1 MSVLDRLGLSPK
13 SGRYSRRAGLRSSD
27 KRKARAQPRMS
38 RQDVAIRTAL
48 FAALTTLALL
58 SFPGTESYDV
68 PVDVGDFWLEDDIV
82 APFDFSIR
90 LPEDE
95 VEARRDSV
103 YRMEPPVF
111 RVRTDALAQ
120 TLARIDSVDARLD
133 SAFVDYA
140 EWQTAQRRLGA
151 ALESG
156 ALEDGV
162 LDGALGDGALEGGPR
177 PDVGALRA
185 GVRRD
190 SAAYAEARG
199 ALSLALTPEQWD
211 ALAQSTYDPAT
222 GASRTATLDDR
233 LLGEAARIARE
244 ALGSGVLDVPKDSVR
259 SPTLLARDLDA
270 RTETERA
277 RGAVLGLDEAT
288 AQARTSL
295 AAAFPGRP
303 DTVAIAAA
311 LFQTVLEPSL
321 VYDAEATAN
330 TRRQALES
338 VQPTQGQVRQGQVV
352 IRRGDEVTD
361 EVDRTLQSLYER
373 QRERSGTSSWTS
385 VRTLLGRS
393 LLVLSALALF
403 FLYMYLL
410 RPAIF
415 SDSRR
420 FTLACLIVGMVLFGF
435 IVATVFGGASEH
447 VVPVALAS
455 ILLTVVFDSRVGSF
469 ATLTLATIGG
479 LVTGYD
485 FPYAFT
491 TLIVGVLAVFSVRDV
506 KNRSQILA
514 SAGLVAL
521 AYVIVLLGFELLRA
535 DPFGDLF
542 VAELAAV
549 GANSALILLA
559 APLLWG
565 MERVFGV
572 TTDMTLLELSDTN
585 RPLLKKL
592 SMQAPGTFNHS
603 LQVANLAEAA
613 ADSIDAN
620 ALRARVG
627 ALYHDIGKM
636 LKPEYFIE
644 NQQPGDNPHERIKP
658 SMSSLVIAAH
668 VKEGVQLG
676 REQNLPAM
684 VVDFIA
690 SHHGTGLIEYFYRK
704 AQEEAEDPDAVDES
718 DYRYPG
724 PRPRTNE
731 QAIVMLADSVEAAS
745 RSLDKPTPKRLESLI
760 DGIVAARLA
769 DGQLDESALT
779 FSDVSRIKEAF
790 HTLLCGIY
798 HFRVKYPDQD
808 DDDDGASAD
817 LEVEPD
823 VPTDDPEAAG
833 ATPEE
838 RSTLG

>member
-1 MSVLDRLGLSPK
+1 MSLLDRLGLSPK
-13 SGRYSRRAGLRSSD
+13 SGRYSRRAGLRASD
-27 KRKARAQPRMS
+27 KRDTRAGVRMNRS
-38 RQDVAIRTAL
+38 EVVTRVAL
-48 FAALTTLALL
+48 FAGLAALAVL
-58 SFPGTESYDV
+58 SFPSTESYDV
-68 PVDVGDFWLEDDIV
+68 PVEVGDFWLEDDIV

-95 VEARRDSV
+95 IEARRDSV

-111 RVRTDALAQ
+111 RVQTDALAQ
-120 TLARIDSVDARLD
+120 TLARLDSVDARLD
-133 SAFVDYA
+133 SAFVSYA
-140 EWQTAQRRLGA
+140 AWQTGRVR
-151 ALESG
+151 
-156 ALEDGV
+156 LED
-162 LDGALGDGALEGGPR
+162 ALEGDER
-177 PDVGALRA
+177 SIPDINALQA
-185 GVRRD
+185 SIRRD
-190 SAAYAEARG
+190 SAEYASQRDAM
-199 ALSLALTPEQWD
+199 SLALTAPQW
-211 ALAQSTYDPAT
+211 ATLARSAYDVES
-222 GASRTATLDDR
+222 GASRTAPLDDR

-244 ALGSGVLDVPKDSVR
+244 ALGRGVLSVSKDSVQ
-259 SPTLLARDLDA
+259 SDVLLARDLDT
-270 RTETERA
+270 RTETERQ
-277 RGAVLGLDEAT
+277 RSAVLGLDEVAER
-288 AQARTSL
+288 AQTSL
-295 AAAFPGRP
+295 LAAFPTKR
-303 DTVAIAAA
+303 DTVAIATA
-311 LFQTVLEPSL
+311 LFRVVLEPTL
-321 VYDAEATAN
+321 VYDAEATERS
-330 TRRQALES
+330 RRQALES
-338 VQPTQGQVRQGQVV
+338 VLPAQGQIRQGQVV
-352 IRRGDEVTD
+352 IRRGDEVTE

-373 QRERSGTSSWTS
+373 QRERSGTSSWTW
-385 VRTLLGRS
+385 VRTVIGR
-393 LLVLSALALF
+393 LVLVLSALALF

-410 RPAIF
+410 RPVVFA
-415 SDSRR
+415 DTRR
-420 FTLACLIVGMVLFGF
+420 FMLACLIVGLVLFGF
-435 IVATVFGGASEH
+435 IIASLFGGAAEY

-455 ILLTVVFDSRVGSF
+455 ILLTIVFDSRVGSF

-479 LVTGYD
+479 LVNGYD
-485 FPYAFT
+485 FPYAFS

-514 SAGLVAL
+514 SAGLVGL
-521 AYVIVLLGFELLRA
+521 AYAIVLLGFELLRA
-535 DPFGDLF
+535 DPFKEQF
-542 VAELAAV
+542 VADLAAV
-549 GANSALILLA
+549 GANAALILLA

-613 ADSIDAN
+613 ADAIDAN

-644 NQQPGDNPHERIKP
+644 NQQPGENPHERIKP

-668 VKEGVQLG
+668 VKEGIQLG

-690 SHHGTGLIEYFYRK
+690 SHHGTGLIEFFYRK
-704 AQEEAEDPDAVDES
+704 AQEEAEDPDSIDET

-745 RSLDKPTPKRLESLI
+745 RSLDKPTPKRLEVLI

-769 DGQLDESALT
+769 DGQLDESSLT
-779 FSDVSRIKEAF
+779 FADVSRIKEAF
-790 HTLLCGIY
+790 LTLLCGIY

-808 DDDDGASAD
+808 DEDDGASAN

-823 VPTDDPEAAG
+823 SPTDDPDADS

>member
-1 MSVLDRLGLSPK
+1 
-13 SGRYSRRAGLRSSD
+13 
-27 KRKARAQPRMS
+27 MS
-38 RQDVAIRTAL
+38 RNDVIIRVAL
-48 FAALTTLALL
+48 FAGLASLALL

-90 LPEDE
+90 LPEE
-95 VEARRDSV
+95 EIATRRDSV
-103 YRMEPPVF
+103 YRMQPPVF
-111 RVRTDALAQ
+111 QVRSDALAQ
-120 TLARIDSVDARLD
+120 TLARLDSVDARLD
-133 SAFVDYA
+133 SAFVAYA
-140 EWQTAQRRLGA
+140 DWRDASQR
-151 ALESG
+151 
-156 ALEDGV
+156 LEDSLQAG
-162 LDGALGDGALEGGPR
+162 
-177 PDVGALRA
+177 PDVSALRRA
-185 GVRRD
+185 MRRD
-190 SAAYAEARG
+190 SAAYAASRD
-199 ALSLALTPEQWD
+199 AMSLALTSDQWD
-211 ALAQSTYDPAT
+211 LLARSSYEAAL
-222 GASRTATLDDR
+222 GASRSATLDDR

-244 ALGSGVLDVPKDSVR
+244 ALGRGVLSVPKDSVQ
-259 SPTLLARDLDA
+259 SETLLARDLST
-270 RTETERA
+270 RTETEINRN
-277 RGAVLGLDEAT
+277 AVLGQDEVRVR
-288 AQARTSL
+288 ARMSL
-295 AAAFPGRP
+295 TAAFPSRP
-303 DTVAIAAA
+303 DTVAIAAS
-311 LFQTVLEPSL
+311 LFRSVLEPSL
-321 VYDAEATAN
+321 VYDADATER

-338 VQPTQGQVRQGQVV
+338 VLPTQGQVRQGQVV
-352 IRRGDEVTD
+352 IRRGDEVTA

-373 QRERSGTSSWTS
+373 QRERSGTSTWSS
-385 VRTLLGRS
+385 VTTLLGRL

-410 RPAIF
+410 RPTVFA
-415 SDSRR
+415 DSRR
-420 FTLACLIVGMVLFGF
+420 FTLACLIVGMVLLGF
-435 IVATVFGGASEH
+435 IVATFFGGAAEY

-455 ILLTVVFDSRVGSF
+455 ILLTIVFDSRVGSF

-514 SAGLVAL
+514 SAGLVGL
-521 AYVIVLLGFELLRA
+521 AYGIVLLGFELLRA
-535 DPFGDLF
+535 DPFGEQF
-542 VAELAAV
+542 VAELGAA
-549 GANSALILLA
+549 GANAALILLA

-613 ADSIDAN
+613 ADTIGAN

-644 NQQPGDNPHERIKP
+644 NQQPDDNPHERIKP

-676 REQNLPAM
+676 REQNLPSM

-690 SHHGTGLIEYFYRK
+690 SHHGTGLIEFFYRK
-704 AQEEAEDPDAVDES
+704 AQEESEDPDTIDES

-745 RSLDKPTPKRLESLI
+745 RSLDKPTPKRLEALI
-760 DGIVAARLA
+760 NGIVAARLA
-769 DGQLDESALT
+769 DGQLDESPLT
-779 FSDVSRIKEAF
+779 FSDVSQIKETF

-808 DDDDGASAD
+808 DQGDGDASAS
-817 LEVEPD
+817 LEVAPG
-823 VPTDDPEAAG
+823 VPTDDPAG
-833 ATPEE
+833 ESATPEE